1 MAGDVI
7 DASLGAALALSTM
20 AAAGLGNAV
29 SDAVRQMCV
38 YREGAYLCAICEA
51 IQ

>member
-7 DASLGAALALSTM
+7 DASLGVALALSTM

-29 SDAVRQMCV
+29 SDVV
-38 YREGAYLCAICEA
+38 SESDE
-51 IQ
+51 